1 MNDSAYI
8 EFLESKIKLTDRAGI
23 VVDAAD
29 LHPTAR
35 PHQVE
40 CTLWGLE
47 MGRGGIFLDC
57 GRGKSQIQIEILQQL
72 QRRLG
77 GKAIIVTELGVT
89 HEFCDPEI
97 GEGSRLG
104 THCYYITHQH
114 QVEAYGIAVTNYERV
129 RNGNIDLSQ
138 FDYVCLDEGSY
149 IKNMAS
155 ETTNQLQLQLA
166 SVKYKFVATATPSP
180 NEYLEIINYAHVLG
194 VCDRGQILT
203 RFFQRNSTKAG
214 ELTIHPQHEEDFFLW
229 VYSWAYFDDGT
240 DADAPE
246 MTVNWH
252 EVNIGKAIDGGTDR
266 DGQSKMFRTGGGN
279 LVDEAKIKRGSI
291 DVRVGKA
298 LDLLFRKGAESPD
311 HCVIWH
317 HLEDERKALNDVL
330 RFHKGYADIY
340 GSQDW
345 DTRERRIIDFT
356 KGDLQFLATKPE
368 ISGVGCNFHKH
379 CSWAIFLGINHSWEQ
394 FYQAMMRLRPHLNV
408 EPVTIDII
416 YTPEE
421 YHIVQDLKQK
431 WVEHDTMREKMRE
444 IGRKYGR
451 SRERIMEEKKR
462 SFMQKRKVFTGKNY
476 TLVNNDCVW
485 ETAALPAN
493 SVDLIVSSFPF
504 GNHYE
509 YTDKYNDFGHN
520 QTNQDFIL
528 QLDFLIPE
536 LLRVLKPGRIAA
548 VHLKNRIHYGS
559 VTGLGFS
566 TVHRFTHLV
575 ADCMEKHGFHTLGWH
590 YITTDVVAENNQT
603 YRLGY
608 TEMTKD
614 STKMGAG
621 IPEEIWIF
629 RKAPTSNANAYAD
642 EPVTHDEQYSLA
654 HWQIDADCFWKD
666 GGNRYLT
673 PAELNQWGLD
683 KLMAWWKRFNKST
696 VYEYDKHVA
705 LLKRLDDKRKLS
717 RTFTTLPLQSNSDF
731 IWNDVNR
738 MRGLNMEQSRRK
750 ERNHICPM
758 PFDEVDRL
766 IELYS
771 NTGDTVMDIF
781 GGLGTTG
788 VRALKK
794 GRKAILFE
802 LNEEYAKAAA
812 RYLKET
818 EMKNN
823 LPTLFDRINDEI
835 QIA

>member
-1 MNDSAYI
+1 MNESAYI

-23 VVDAAD
+23 VVDKAY
-29 LHPTAR
+29 LHPSGQ
-35 PHQVE
+35 PHQIE
-40 CTLWGLE
+40 CTLWALE
-47 MGRGGIFLDC
+47 MGRAGIFLDC

-72 QRRLG
+72 QRRLE

-97 GEGSRLG
+97 GEGARLG
-104 THCYYITHQH
+104 THCYYITSMA
-114 QVEAYGIAVTNYERV
+114 QVEPLGIAVTNYERI
-129 RNGNIDLSQ
+129 RNGDVDLSK
-138 FDYVCLDEGSY
+138 FDFVCLDEGSY
-149 IKNMAS
+149 LKNMAS
-155 ETTNQLQLQLA
+155 ATTDQLQRQLA
-166 SVKYKFVATATPSP
+166 KVKYKFVATATPSP

-229 VYSWAYFDDGT
+229 VYSWAFFDD
-240 DADAPE
+240 DSESVMPP

-252 EVNIGKAIDGGTDR
+252 EVSLNKAIDGGIDR
-266 DGQSKMFRTGGGN
+266 DGQSKMFRSGGGN
-279 LVDEAKIKRGSI
+279 LVDAAKIKRESI
-291 DVRVGKA
+291 DVRVSKA
-298 LDLLFRKGAESPD
+298 MQLLFQKGADTSE
-311 HCVIWH
+311 HCVLWH
-317 HLEDERKALNDVL
+317 NLEDERKALNEAM
-330 RFHKGYADIY
+330 RSYKGYADIY

-345 DTRERRIIDFT
+345 DTRERRVIDFT
-356 KGDLQFLATKPE
+356 KGMLQFLATKKE

-379 CSWAIFLGINHSWEQ
+379 CSWAIYIGVDYSFEL
-394 FYQAMMRLRPHLNV
+394 FYQSMMRLRPHMNV
-408 EPVTIDII
+408 SPVTIDII
-416 YTPEE
+416 YLPEE
-421 YHIVQDLKQK
+421 YEIVQALKQK
-431 WVEHDTMREKMRE
+431 WEEHEVMRARMKE
-444 IGRKYGR
+444 IGKKYGR
-451 SRERIMEEKKR
+451 SRARILDEKKR
-462 SFMQKRKVFTGKNY
+462 SFMQKRKVFTGDSF

-485 ETAALPAN
+485 ETAALPSD
-493 SVDLIVSSFPF
+493 SVDLILSSFPF

-520 QTNQDFIL
+520 QTNQDFIR
-528 QLDFLIPE
+528 QLDFLVPE
-536 LLRVLKPGRIAA
+536 LLRVLKPGRLAA

-590 YITTDVVAENNQT
+590 YIPTDVVAENNQT

-621 IPEEIWIF
+621 IPEEIWVF

-654 HWQIDADCFWKD
+654 HWQVDADCFWKD

-696 VYEYDKHVA
+696 IYDYAKHVE
-705 LLKRLDDKRKLS
+705 LLKVLDEKRKLS

-758 PFDEVDRL
+758 PFDEVDRI

-771 NTGDTVMDIF
+771 NPGETVMDIF

-794 GRKAILFE
+794 GRKAIIFE

-818 EMKNN
+818 EQKNN
-823 LPTLFDRINDEI
+823 VPTLFDRINDEI
-835 QIA
+835 EIA